1 MIYEVKKYGSSVL
14 RVVAEPVREV
24 NDEIRE
30 ILSNMVE
37 TMFATDGVGLA
48 APQVGF
54 SLRMFVCNVGIAEGD
69 IQIKK
74 IINPVIT
81 PLTEEVVAIE
91 EGCLS
96 VPGIYKKVDRIA
108 KIKIQYQNEKGEGIE
123 EIVEDF
129 PAIVMQHE
137 YDHLEATLFV
147 DRVSPMAKRMI
158 AKKLQV
164 LKKETMQD
172 EEEQ

>member
-14 RVVAEPVREV
+14 RVVAEPVKEV

-37 TMFATDGVGLA
+37 TMFASDGVGLA

-54 SLRMFVCNVGIAEGD
+54 SLRMFVCNVGMEEEEE
-69 IQIKK
+69 QIKK

-81 PLTEEVVAIE
+81 PLTDEIIWIE

-96 VPGIYKKVDRIA
+96 VPGIYKKVERVA
-108 KIKIQYQNEKGEGIE
+108 KIKIQYWNENGEEVE
-123 EIVEDF
+123 EIVEGF

-158 AKKLQV
+158 AKKLQS
-164 LKKETMQD
+164 LKKEAM
-172 EEEQ
+172 ENEQQ